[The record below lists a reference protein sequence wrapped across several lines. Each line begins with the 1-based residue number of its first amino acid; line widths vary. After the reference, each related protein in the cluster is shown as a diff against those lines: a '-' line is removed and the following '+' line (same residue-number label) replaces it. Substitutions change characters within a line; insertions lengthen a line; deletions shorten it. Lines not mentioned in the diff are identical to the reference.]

1 MTSHAFESSFKA
13 FPGFL
18 NFQSIFG
25 GVCLEKYVQ
34 QCQHA
39 RTLPVLPII
48 LPHFHRQM
56 RNGLGAR
63 LKPSFIG
70 HQSAFLCKA
79 SATRGFKT
87 NSKAGKLSKSAM
99 ARCAS
104 TFCLFLWAFLDEMLI
119 FCPHKLFFTSFS
131 CQTSPK
137 LFTITICSAKLLKIV
152 TCSHESSPRDIKAR
166 FPSDVSCWNN
176 AQRLCLLNKLY
187 PYAALLLGNERN
199 CIWNKNGKT
208 QQKQFFFVSERN
220 WDDKHFLYYP
230 EWFSTVFWL
239 IYRAVEKFLHKIRLK
254 FRRSCS
260 RGCHKWLG
268 KVGSEQSLSLAC
280 SNGECCI
287 RKSFLFEDLEDELS
301 KLTYKCNWGMWLGV
315 NLATPLAHLKKEKGF
330 KN

>member
-1 MTSHAFESSFKA
+1 
-13 FPGFL
+13 
-18 NFQSIFG
+18 
-25 GVCLEKYVQ
+25 
-34 QCQHA
+34 
-39 RTLPVLPII
+39 
-48 LPHFHRQM
+48 M

-63 LKPSFIG
+63 QKPSFIG

-166 FPSDVSCWNN
+166 SPSDVSCWNE
-176 AQRLCLLNKLY
+176 AQRLCLLSKLY
-187 PYAALLLGNERN
+187 LFAALLLGNERN

-208 QQKQFFFVSERN
+208 QQKQFFLSRRN

-239 IYRAVEKFLHKIRLK
+239 IYRAVEKFLHKIRPK
-254 FRRSCS
+254 FRRSLS
-260 RGCHKWLG
+260 GESWNARFGG
-268 KVGSEQSLSLAC
+268 GMSSDKVQ
-280 SNGECCI
+280 
-287 RKSFLFEDLEDELS
+287 
-301 KLTYKCNWGMWLGV
+301 V
-315 NLATPLAHLKKEKGF
+315 
-330 KN
+330 